1 MTHCLYM
8 LINFLLRVPNN
19 PLVLGGVRF
28 QKRLSIHVS
37 RSTSL
42 LKQGPFSFSFSR
54 QAYGN
59 ALLKLAE
66 AHPRVV
72 ALDADMKNSTFSQ
85 LVRKKFPERHVEC
98 FICEQNMA
106 GVSERSII

>member
-1 MTHCLYM
+1 MYPPQVFEQSL
-8 LINFLLRVPNN
+8 FL
-19 PLVLGGVRF
+19 F
-28 QKRLSIHVS
+28 
-37 RSTSL
+37 
-42 LKQGPFSFSFSR
+42 R

-106 GVSERSII
+106 GVSASLFDIIRRSFKLFVFHLRRWQVKCDCQGQKGLMK